1 MSDAKEARFAERFGA
16 VVLAQGWHCLPAGAS
31 SEYGW
36 KDPSWVPESP
46 WESYGIRQAAHL
58 ETLHQLI
65 DWQKLKESDFEIGWW
80 TKFLG
85 TVAGCERTQLIK
97 VTFPLIRRCRKQR
110 KILWAAELTLLE
122 AISAVCSDITF
133 TDKY

>member
-1 MSDAKEARFAERFGA
+1 MSDASESRFAERFGA
-16 VVLAQGWHCLPAGAS
+16 VVLARGWHCLPPKDI

-36 KDPSWVPESP
+36 KDPSWVPASP
-46 WESYGIRQAAHL
+46 WESYGIRQATHL

-85 TVAGCERTQLIK
+85 TFSECERTQLIK
-97 VTFPLIRRCRKQR
+97 VTFPLTKRCRKQR
-110 KILWAAELTLLE
+110 KILWAAELTLQE
-122 AISAVCSDITF
+122 AISAICSNITF